1 MAEVSAPE
9 EPSWVAR
16 LARWPLGVV
25 LNLVRAVPMA
35 IDGYFRDRLAQHAAG
50 IAYRVLFSL
59 VPLTIVLVSIVGIV
73 LHDETRRQEVVNEIV
88 SHLPFTEEG
97 TSSVEEAITRLAS
110 PTSAFGLVSLLLF
123 FWASSGMM
131 GAVRTGLEAALRV
144 EPDRRRPAARS
155 KLVDLILVAGAG
167 ALLLA
172 MIAVTVAAQVVT
184 RLVGGAAEAV
194 GLEGGLLTELARVG
208 IPLVA
213 ATVVV
218 MLLYRFVPARRLRL
232 GDAVVGGVVTGLLL
246 LAISAASAFVYDKV
260 AGLSAVYGSIT
271 ALLVFLYSVYL
282 YASAL
287 LFGAELAA
295 AWSAPPG
302 HGARRADPATGSG
315 RRPRPVRPAHAAP
328 RRTSPAR
335 RGVTGV

>member
-1 MAEVSAPE
+1 MSDTSASE
-9 EPSWVAR
+9 ERSWGAR
-16 LARWPLGVV
+16 LAGWPLRIVQT
-25 LNLVRAVPMA
+25 LVRAVPAA

-59 VPLTIVLVSIVGIV
+59 VPLAIVLVSIAGIV
-73 LHDETRRQEVVNEIV
+73 LHNEQRRQEVVSEIV
-88 SHLPFTEEG
+88 THLPFTEEG
-97 TSSVEEAITRLAS
+97 TSSVEAAITRLAS

-144 EPDRRRPAARS
+144 EPDSRRPAVRA

-172 MIAVTVAAQVVT
+172 MVAVTVAAQVVT
-184 RLVGGAAEAV
+184 RLVGGAAEAL
-194 GLEGGLLTELARVG
+194 GLEGGVLTELVRIG
-208 IPLVA
+208 IPLLA

-218 MLLYRFVPARRLRL
+218 MLLYRFVPARRLRT
-232 GDAVVGGVVTGLLL
+232 GDAVVGGLVTGLLL

-260 AGLSAVYGSIT
+260 AGLSVVYGSIT

-295 AWSAPPG
+295 AWSAPPDTG
-302 HGARRADPATGSG
+302 PSVPIRQQVRDAVVGLFVRREPPPDEPPPPTV
-315 RRPRPVRPAHAAP
+315 RR
-328 RRTSPAR
+328 
-335 RGVTGV
+335 